1 MGAFADL
8 HHIKFRFDTGFFSI
22 GFVQRLNKQV
32 YGIIFYDTDRTS
44 AESAAGDTGAKDARY
59 VPCQLRQKIRLYTG
73 SLIIVPQRDVGIID
87 EFSEGLDVVCLQGF
101 HRMDRA
107 PVLIDGMLRTF
118 SADRILDGILILFEL
133 LFRQVSQR
141 LDVHNGLQCL

>member
-1 MGAFADL
+1 MSGQMFPRRVIFKCFCLAVCKNSVQCMGAFADL
-8 HHIKFRFDTGFFSI
+8 HHIKFRFDTGFFRI

-59 VPCQLRQKIRLYTG
+59 VPCQLRQKIRLCTG

-87 EFSEGLDVVCLQGF
+87 EAREVFAT
-101 HRMDRA
+101 RMK
-107 PVLIDGMLRTF
+107 GKT
-118 SADRILDGILILFEL
+118 G
-133 LFRQVSQR
+133 
-141 LDVHNGLQCL
+141 